1 MDLKFKIAHLVFWI
15 LRVIHRGGRERRD
28 FSPTP
33 LSGVGR
39 PEGKNLRAL
48 VALWG

>member
-1 MDLKFKIAHLVFWI
+1 MNLKFKIAHLVFWI

-28 FSPTP
+28 FNPIP

-39 PEGKNLRAL
+39 PKGQNLGAL
-48 VALWG
+48 VALCG